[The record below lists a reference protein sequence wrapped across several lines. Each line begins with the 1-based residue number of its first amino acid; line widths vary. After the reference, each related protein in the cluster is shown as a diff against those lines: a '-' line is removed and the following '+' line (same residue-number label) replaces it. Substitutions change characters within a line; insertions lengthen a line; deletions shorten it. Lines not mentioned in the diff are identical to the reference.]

1 MIHFNRTALSLFLVI
16 IMIFQFVPA
25 NAEPAAYTVNIE
37 FDIIRILTKQSLVLY
52 IDGKKTKTMEPGAKD
67 LKLTLAPGNHTFKFS
82 TEKDS
87 DISDK
92 ITLNIRGDGK
102 YRFTISYT
110 GLSVV
115 AIHRLIEGNKPA
127 SSQSTSQKSSKAFP
141 IEALDAYN
149 FFFFFSTSETGHKY
163 RYTEKYYFDLLN
175 NVLVR
180 TWEKR
185 SGNKNTSG
193 YDVYALVTKNGKVY
207 AYDSDGEKSLCFE
220 ILDKDKLR
228 EKANMKKS
236 MDGVF
241 WDIRQYSIYS
251 GELIA
256 KMASWDI
263 KTQPPKNMPSDF
275 YAEYPNPE
283 AIAAF
288 IK

>member
-115 AIHRLIEGNKPA
+115 
-127 SSQSTSQKSSKAFP
+127 
-141 IEALDAYN
+141 
-149 FFFFFSTSETGHKY
+149 SETGHKY